1 MQGNNPSWSGTMR
14 NIRRVLSR
22 VILRFFVAAETII
35 SERWEDGNDFAT
47 VIATVKP
54 SHKINNFPFRH
65 IQDCSIYLD
74 VTVIEYLAI
83 EH

>member
-1 MQGNNPSWSGTMR
+1 MR

-35 SERWEDGNDFAT
+35 SERREDEKDSP

-74 VTVIEYLAI
+74 VTVIEYLAM